1 MKAESFADLHLQFL
15 FCLSV
20 CLLFF
25 SFRARL
31 WLGLG
36 LGFSFRFSLTWLVL
50 NEESYR
56 FLYDSVCHCTGRKNQ
71 KSWGYFTGC

>member
-1 MKAESFADLHLQFL
+1 MKAEGFANLHLQFL

-36 LGFSFRFSLTWLVL
+36 LVLGLV
-50 NEESYR
+50 
-56 FLYDSVCHCTGRKNQ
+56 
-71 KSWGYFTGC
+71 